1 MKLLHLSDLH
11 IGKRVNEYSML
22 KDQKYILSQILD
34 IADEEKPDAVLIA
47 GDVYDKN
54 MPGGDA
60 VLLFD
65 WFLTELSDRK
75 ISVLLISG
83 NHDSPE
89 RLSFARKLLWE
100 SRIHISEVY
109 RGKVEKV
116 TKEDE
121 YGEVCF
127 YLIPYLKPSAVRQ
140 YFPEEEIT
148 DYESAMAVVLKSLD
162 LDPAKRNVLLVHQ
175 FLTGADRS
183 DSEEVSVGG
192 LDDISAGLFDS
203 ADYVALGHLHRPQ
216 QVLRETVRYAG
227 SPLKYSFSEADHKK
241 SVTLVELKEKGNAII
256 NTKELVPL
264 RDMRKIKGSY
274 LKLTQKENYEN
285 TDVEDYLSIT
295 LTDEEEI
302 PAVLGKL
309 SAIYPNIMQLQYD
322 NKRSR
327 AIGIDHVEREV
338 EQKSPLTL
346 FSEFYTMQN
355 NSLLSEEQKA
365 YLLELMEDIW
375 EDVQ

>member
-241 SVTLVELKEKGNAII
+241 SVTLVELKEKGNVII

-274 LKLTQKENYEN
+274 LELTQKENYEN

-346 FSEFYTMQN
+346 FTEFYTMQN

>member
-22 KDQKYILSQILD
+22 KDQRYILGQILD

-60 VLLFD
+60 ILLFD
-65 WFLTELSDRK
+65 WFLTGLSMRG

-89 RLSFARKLLWE
+89 RLSFARKMLWE

-109 RGKVEKV
+109 QGKVEKV

-121 YGEVCF
+121 YGKVCF

-140 YFPEEEIT
+140 YFPEEEIG
-148 DYESAMAVVLKSLD
+148 DYERAMELVLKSLD

-183 DSEEVSVGG
+183 DSEEISVGG

-216 QVLRETVRYAG
+216 KVLRETMRYAG

-241 SVTLVELKEKGNAII
+241 SVTLVELKEKGNVIVK
-256 NTKELVPL
+256 TRELEPL

-274 LKLTQKENYEN
+274 LELTKKENYEN
-285 TDVEDYLSIT
+285 TNVKDYLSIT

-322 NKRSR
+322 NRRSR
-327 AIGIDHVEREV
+327 SLGIDHVERGA

-346 FSEFYTMQN
+346 FSEFYEMQN
-355 NSLLSEEQKA
+355 NSPLSAEQEA

>member
-22 KDQKYILSQILD
+22 KDQRHILEQILN
-34 IADEEKPDAVLIA
+34 IADEEEPDAVLIA
-47 GDVYDKN
+47 GDVYDKS

-65 WFLTELSDRK
+65 WFLTGLSDRK
-75 ISVLLISG
+75 IPVLLISG

-109 RGKVEKV
+109 KGKVEKI
-116 TKEDE
+116 TKKDE
-121 YGEVCF
+121 YGEVYF
-127 YLIPYLKPSAVRQ
+127 HLIPYLKPSAVRQ

-148 DYESAMAVVLKSLD
+148 DYESAMEVVLKNLD
-162 LDPAKRNVLLVHQ
+162 LNPAKRNVLLVHQ

-183 DSEEVSVGG
+183 DSEEISVGG
-192 LDDISAGLFDS
+192 LDDISAGLFDG

-216 QVLRETVRYAG
+216 KVLRETMRYAG

-241 SVTLVELKEKGNAII
+241 SVTLVELKEKGKVIVK
-256 NTKELVPL
+256 TRDLVPL

-274 LKLTQKENYEN
+274 LELTQKENYEN
-285 TDVEDYLSIT
+285 TNVEDYLSIT

-309 SAIYPNIMQLQYD
+309 SAIYPNIMKLEYD

-327 AIGIDHVEREV
+327 AMGIDHVERRV
-338 EQKSPLTL
+338 EQKSPLAL
-346 FSEFYTMQN
+346 FSEFYEMQN
-355 NSLLSEEQKA
+355 NSQLSEEQKD

>member
-22 KDQKYILSQILD
+22 KDQRHILGQILD

-54 MPGGDA
+54 MPGGEA

-65 WFLTELSDRK
+65 WFLTGLSKRE
-75 ISVLLISG
+75 IPVLLISG

-109 RGKVEKV
+109 KGRIEKV

-140 YFPEEEIT
+140 YFPDEEIT
-148 DYESAMAVVLKSLD
+148 DYESAMKVVLKSLD
-162 LDPAKRNVLLVHQ
+162 LDPAKRNVVLVHQ

-183 DSEEVSVGG
+183 DSEEISVGG
-192 LDDISAGLFDS
+192 LDDISAGLFVDV
-203 ADYVALGHLHRPQ
+203 DYVALGHLHRPQ

-241 SVTLVELKEKGNAII
+241 SVTLVEMKEKGNVIVK
-256 NTKELVPL
+256 TRELVPL

-274 LKLTQKENYEN
+274 LELTQKENYEN

-309 SAIYPNIMQLQYD
+309 SAVYPNIMQLQYD

-327 AIGIDHVEREV
+327 ALGIDHVEREV

-355 NSLLSEEQKA
+355 NSWLSEEQKA